1 MSFIYSKEKF
11 YRIVKKR
18 LMSEHTVIVEVLD
31 ANGEVETSFT
41 PKMGQSFVEAA
52 EDIGVMMPTSCCAGA
67 CFTCA
72 CRVVEWLEDV
82 DIGLLSVP
90 LVDIDDDQILA
101 CIGGLKDEVFS
112 DGKFHRIV
120 LQKLI

>member
-1 MSFIYSKEKF
+1 MSDT
-11 YRIVKKR
+11 
-18 LMSEHTVIVEVLD
+18 TVIVEVLD
-31 ANGEVETSFT
+31 ASGDVETSFT

-52 EDIGVMMPTSCCAGA
+52 EDIGVMMPTSCCAWA

-72 CRVVEWLEDV
+72 CRIVEGQEDV

-90 LVDIDDDQILA
+90 LVDIEDDQVLA
-101 CIGGLKDEVFS
+101 CIGGLKDEIFS

>member
-1 MSFIYSKEKF
+1 MSDNTI
-11 YRIVKKR
+11 IVD
-18 LMSEHTVIVEVLD
+18 VVNAD
-31 ANGEVETSFT
+31 GEIETSFT

-52 EDIGVMMPTSCCAGA
+52 DDIGVVMPTSCCAGA

-72 CRVVEWLEDV
+72 CRILEWQDDI

-90 LVDIDDDQILA
+90 LVDIDDDQVLA
-101 CIGGLKDEVFS
+101 CIGGLKDEVFT

>member
-1 MSFIYSKEKF
+1 MSD
-11 YRIVKKR
+11 
-18 LMSEHTVIVEVLD
+18 TNVIVEILD
-31 ANGEVETSFT
+31 AHGNVEASFT
-41 PKMGQSFVEAA
+41 PHIGQSFVEAA
-52 EDIGVMMPTSCCAGA
+52 DDSNVIMPTSCCAGA

-72 CRVVEWLEDV
+72 CRIIEWQDDI

-90 LVDIDDDQILA
+90 LVDIDDDQVLT

>member
-1 MSFIYSKEKF
+1 MSDAA
-11 YRIVKKR
+11 
-18 LMSEHTVIVEVLD
+18 VIVDILD
-31 ANGEVETSFT
+31 ANGEIEASFT
-41 PKMGQSFVEAA
+41 PKMWQSFVEAA
-52 EDIGVMMPTSCCAGA
+52 DDIGITMPTSCCAGA

-72 CRVVEWLEDV
+72 CRIVEWQEDV

-90 LVDIDDDQILA
+90 LVDIDDDQVLS
-101 CIGGLKDEVFS
+101 CIGGLKDEVFT

>member
-1 MSFIYSKEKF
+1 M
-11 YRIVKKR
+11 
-18 LMSEHTVIVEVLD
+18 LDTTVVVDVLD
-31 ANGEVETSFT
+31 TNGEIETSFT
-41 PKMGQSFVEAA
+41 PKMWQSFVEAA
-52 EDIGVMMPTSCCAGA
+52 EDIGITMPTSCCAGA

-72 CRVVEWLEDV
+72 CRILEGQDDI

-90 LVDIDDDQILA
+90 LVDIDDDQVLT
-101 CIGGLKDEVFS
+101 CIGWLKDEVFT

>member
-1 MSFIYSKEKF
+1 MSAT
-11 YRIVKKR
+11 
-18 LMSEHTVIVEVLD
+18 TVIVEILD
-31 ANGEVETSFT
+31 AQGEIETSFT

-52 EDIGVMMPTSCCAGA
+52 EDIDVMMPTSCCAGA

-72 CRVVEWLEDV
+72 CRIVEWQEDV

-90 LVDIDDDQILA
+90 LVDIDEDQVLA
-101 CIGGLKDEVFS
+101 CIGWLKDEVFT